1 MPGEHVRVYIYIHGT
16 PRSIMAE
23 TDWNNEWNWD
33 EKSEDYML
41 GYVNG
46 SRNFVIF
53 TKGYEMVAVDGELIY
68 MFEDDE

>member
-1 MPGEHVRVYIYIHGT
+1 
-16 PRSIMAE
+16 MAE